1 MEPRLKNKRAV
12 VTGGSTGIGREV
24 AQTLASHGAHVVLSY
39 NRSNEHAMEAVA
51 AIRAEGGLADA
62 VQADVSSVVD
72 VDRLVQE
79 SNNILGGIDIWA
91 NIAGADI
98 LTGIGSKKSD
108 LEKLE
113 SLIEVDLKGTMMCSW
128 QVADLMKKAGSGV
141 IINTSWDLALHGLQG
156 RNPEMFAAIKGGIIG
171 FTKCLAR
178 SYAPEVRVN
187 DVAPGWIE
195 TSFARDVMTREYY
208 DDVIKTTPLRRFGRP
223 EDVAAAVLYL
233 ASDDAAFI
241 TGQTLKVNGG
251 VV

>member
-1 MEPRLKNKRAV
+1 MEPRLINKRAV
-12 VTGGSTGIGREV
+12 VTGSSTGIGREV
-24 AQTLASHGAHVVLSY
+24 AQTLARHGAHVVVSY
-39 NRSNEHAMEAVA
+39 NRSQEQAMEVVT
-51 AIRAEGGLADA
+51 AIRAEGGQADA
-62 VQADVSSVVD
+62 VQADVSSAVD

-79 SNNILGGIDIWA
+79 SHAILGGIDIWA

-98 LTGIGSKKSD
+98 LTGLGAKKSD

-128 QVADLMKKAGSGV
+128 RVADLMKKAGSGV
-141 IINTSWDLALHGLQG
+141 IINTSWDLALHGLEG

-178 SYAPEVRVN
+178 SCAPEVRVN

-195 TSFARDVMTREYY
+195 TSFARDVMTKEYY
-208 DDVIKTTPLRRFGRP
+208 DDVINTTPLRRFGRP